1 MSRRALLPTGPRL
14 VAADVLVVVW
24 VLFWCVVGVR
34 VGIEVRDLGRLSA
47 SVERVGRAV
56 SDTGAALGSLGDV
69 PVLGERL
76 TAAAAPVSEAGEAA
90 QATARSSRGAARDL
104 SVLLGLSIAL
114 APSLPMLLLYL
125 PDRVAVARDRRAVAA
140 AVRDELPPEIA
151 ELLARRAIVHVPLH
165 RLRLTS
171 EDPQGDLMAGRY
183 EDLARAELR
192 RLGIHS
198 G

>member
-1 MSRRALLPTGPRL
+1 
-14 VAADVLVVVW
+14 
-24 VLFWCVVGVR
+24 
-34 VGIEVRDLGRLSA
+34 
-47 SVERVGRAV
+47 
-56 SDTGAALGSLGDV
+56 
-69 PVLGERL
+69 
-76 TAAAAPVSEAGEAA
+76 
-90 QATARSSRGAARDL
+90 
-104 SVLLGLSIAL
+104 
-114 APSLPMLLLYL
+114 MLLLYL

-140 AVRDELPPEIA
+140 AVRDELPPELA